1 MTGSPRWV
9 DARVAVV
16 RVASVASLGVRRG
29 ARAASSAASMRT
41 WRVARPPATFLGATA
56 ETREPLK
63 ADLEEPTRAG
73 LAAAMDMVR
82 AAIAKS
88 GE

>member
-1 MTGSPRWV
+1 MSGSPRWV
-9 DARVAVV
+9 DARVVMV
-16 RVASVASLGVRRG
+16 RVASVASVGVRRG
-29 ARAASSAASMRT
+29 ARAASMRT